1 MAGLAGRGA
10 GAADRA
16 EGDEGRS
23 GAFFSVLCLTG
34 LVLTGA
40 ATGLEGG
47 AWAAGLDADRRDGAV
62 VRSPLGLIAGVLA
75 ATGLAVTGLM
85 ISGLAAT
92 GFTGAGFTGVA

>member
-16 EGDEGRS
+16 EGRS
-23 GAFFSVLCLTG
+23 GAVFSGFGLAG

-40 ATGLEGG
+40 ATGLDGG
-47 AWAAGLDADRRDGAV
+47 AWAAGLGGEGRDGAV
-62 VRSPLGLIAGVLA
+62 GRSPLGLITAVFA
-75 ATGLAVTGLM
+75 ATGLAATGLM